1 MATDLADDLLAHLN
15 VSSLRTCSVDHIE
28 SSFGIS
34 TTISGCTTGHA
45 PFKLTYSGDTVPCD
59 SLVELGQNSTMLIH
73 EATFENLL
81 LANAQNTKHSTIAQA
96 IEQSAKMNA
105 KYTILTHFS
114 QRYIL
119 LPWIDGELGANVGI
133 AFDNMEL
140 VEEDLSKLSDFYP
153 RMKVIFDSYFKL
165 TEKGATRNMARHGIS
180 HEDQSAN
187 RN

>member
-1 MATDLADDLLAHLN
+1 MFIQLATDLADDLLAHLN
-15 VSSLRTCSVDHIE
+15 VSALRTCSVDHIE

-34 TTISGCTTGHA
+34 TTISGCTTGHE

-59 SLVELGQNSTMLIH
+59 SLVELGQNSTLLIH
-73 EATFENLL
+73 EATFENSL
-81 LANAQNTKHSTIAQA
+81 LANAQHTKHSTIAQA

-119 LPWIDGELGANVGI
+119 LPWIDGDLAENVGI

-140 VEEDLSKLSDFYP
+140 VEEDFSKFSFLYP
-153 RMKVIFDSYFKL
+153 CMKITFDSYFKL
-165 TEKGATRNMARHGIS
+165 TEKQATRNMARQAHKK
-180 HEDQSAN
+180 N
-187 RN
+187 